1 VWCPVMDLDEIVRLR
16 ARIRD
21 EVWSRLEREGVAL
34 PPFPV
39 KGRIPNFRGALEAAR
54 RLAGLPEWRDARTV
68 KVNPDSPQRHVR
80 LTALREGKTLIMPT
94 PRLRSGFLLLDPKI
108 IPPRLYSRAATIRG
122 AFKYGVLLKTLDD
135 LSRMPHIDFIVEGSV
150 AVDRNC
156 NRLGKGEGYGD
167 IEYAILSTTG
177 KVDCD
182 TPIATTVSDLQIVEN
197 IPRMPHD
204 VPVDIIVTPS
214 RVIRCSNSCA
224 GRPSGILLESLEER
238 KIREIPL
245 LRELLRER

>member
-1 VWCPVMDLDEIVRLR
+1 MEPDEIIRLR
-16 ARIRD
+16 ARIRN
-21 EVWSRLEREGVAL
+21 EIWSRLERERVAL

-54 RLAGLPEWRDARTV
+54 KLAGLPEWRDARTV

-80 LTALREGKTLIMPT
+80 LIALREGKMLIMPT
-94 PRLRSGFLLLDPKI
+94 PRLRSGFLLLDPES
-108 IPPRLYSRAATIRG
+108 IPPRLHSRAATIRG
-122 AFKYGVLLKTLDD
+122 AFKYGVPLKTLDD

-167 IEYAILSTTG
+167 IEYAILSSIE
-177 KVDCD
+177 KVGCD
-182 TPIATTVSDLQIVEN
+182 TPIATTVSDLQIVES
-197 IPRMPHD
+197 IPPMPHD
-204 VPVDIIVTPS
+204 VPVDIVVTPS
-214 RVIRCSNSCA
+214 RIIRCSNDCA
-224 GRPSGILLESLEER
+224 KRPSGIVLDSLEER

-245 LRELLRER
+245 LKELLRGR